1 MSRTP
6 ASTAEI
12 QPMQK
17 AGAAI
22 APGNMTCLVK
32 ERLEE
37 PGVLLTSRPVPS
49 LRSETDVRIKVWAT
63 AICGTDKHIFNS
75 EHGTIAAMKPKTGAY
90 TPVVIGH
97 EFCGTVESVGSG
109 VTSLRP
115 GDYVTAEMHLVCGRC
130 YACRTGNAHVCTETR
145 IKGLHDDGCFAQYV
159 VLPES
164 NVILLGRDRD
174 TSKVPPQIAAFL
186 DAIGNAAHTVQSI
199 TATAHSVAVLG
210 AGPIGLAAVAFLRTI
225 GASTILVTDAANPKA
240 GFGSELVQQRL
251 KLAQELGADHVFDVA
266 DPAQHAEFKKIA
278 LAQPHGGVDAVIEM
292 SGSYRAYEDAFDILR
307 MGGEMALLGLPNGE
321 MKLDF
326 SRRVIFKGI
335 TLRGVI
341 GRRMYSTWYFMLDLI
356 ASNRSGLREKL
367 QRIVTHP
374 NLSLEQHGQ
383 GFDAI
388 NRGAGL
394 KVVMYPNGLSG

>member
-1 MSRTP
+1 
-6 ASTAEI
+6 
-12 QPMQK
+12 MQK
-17 AGAAI
+17 
-22 APGNMTCLVK
+22 PGTMTCLVK

-37 PGVLLTSRPVPS
+37 PGVLLTQRAIPEVM
-49 LRSETDVRIKVWAT
+49 SETEVRIKVWAT

-75 EHGTIAAMKPKTGAY
+75 EHGTIAAMKPKTGDY
-90 TPVVIGH
+90 KPVVIGH
-97 EFCGTVESVGSG
+97 EFCGTVESVGSA
-109 VTSLRP
+109 VTSLHP
-115 GDYVTAEMHLVCGRC
+115 GDYVTAEMHIVCGRC
-130 YACRTGNAHVCTETR
+130 FACRTGQAHVCTETR

-159 VLPES
+159 VVPES

-174 TSKVPPQIAAFL
+174 TSRVPPEIAAFL

-199 TATAHSVAVLG
+199 TATAQSVAVLG

-225 GASTILVTDAANPKA
+225 GASTIIVTDAANPKS
-240 GFGSELVQQRL
+240 GFGGELVRKRL
-251 KLAQELGADHVFDVA
+251 AIAQDLGADYVFDVS
-266 DPAQHAEFKKIA
+266 DPEQHADFKRIA
-278 LAQPHGGVDAVIEM
+278 AAQPHGGVDAAIEM

-307 MGGEMALLGLPNGE
+307 MGGEMALLGLPNGS
-321 MKLDF
+321 MQLDF

-356 ASNRSGLREKL
+356 AANRTGLREKL

-374 NLSLEQHGQ
+374 DLPLDQHMT

-394 KVVMYPNGLSG
+394 KVVMYPNGLAG